1 VTRAPRRGDVAPAEW
16 YDVRRASST
25 KPATYR
31 CPFCGERLTAMSEHA
46 LIRPLG
52 LGENRRHA
60 HIACVARA
68 REAGLLPTR
77 SEWLRTQPRR
87 RWWPFSRG

>member
-1 VTRAPRRGDVAPAEW
+1 VIDKADW

-31 CPFCGERLTAMSEHA
+31 CPFCGRRLTAMSEHA

-52 LGENRRHA
+52 LGQGRRHA
-60 HIACVARA
+60 HIECVARA
-68 REAGLLPTR
+68 REQGLLPTR
-77 SEWLRTQPRR
+77 SEWRTSQRPRR
-87 RWWPFSRG
+87 RPRWWPF

>member
-1 VTRAPRRGDVAPAEW
+1 
-16 YDVRRASST
+16 
-25 KPATYR
+25 
-31 CPFCGERLTAMSEHA
+31 MSEHA

-52 LGENRRHA
+52 LGEGRRHA
-60 HIACVARA
+60 HIECVARA
-68 REAGLLPTR
+68 REAGQLPTR

>member
-1 VTRAPRRGDVAPAEW
+1 VIDKADW

-31 CPFCGERLTAMSEHA
+31 CPFCGRRLTAMSEHA

-52 LGENRRHA
+52 LGQGRRHA
-60 HIACVARA
+60 HIECVARA
-68 REAGLLPTR
+68 REQGLLPTR
-77 SEWLRTQPRR
+77 SEWRTAHRPRR
-87 RWWPFSRG
+87 RPRWWPF

>member
-1 VTRAPRRGDVAPAEW
+1 VIAKADW
-16 YDVRRASST
+16 YDIRRASST

-31 CPFCGERLTAMSEHA
+31 CPFCGRRLTAMSEHA

-52 LGENRRHA
+52 LGGGRRHGNTEG
-60 HIACVARA
+60 VGRA

-87 RWWPFSRG
+87 RWWPRFSRG